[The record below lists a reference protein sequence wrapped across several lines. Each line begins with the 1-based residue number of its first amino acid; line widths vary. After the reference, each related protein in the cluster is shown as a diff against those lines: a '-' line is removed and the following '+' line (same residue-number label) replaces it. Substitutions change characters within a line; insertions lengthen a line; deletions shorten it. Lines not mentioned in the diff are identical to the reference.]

1 MFKRESGFE
10 AALGIPVTLSPCGT
24 AGHRLRKERRAR
36 AGRMRRLY
44 RQNAAPL
51 PAECGAFTG
60 GKNVLRFVLRGC
72 QSLIEIG
79 HQGVESLLSD
89 VGLETA
95 AIPFDGADFVKNHVC
110 G

>member
-10 AALGIPVTLSPCGT
+10 AALGSPVTLSPVRNGRPPIT
-24 AGHRLRKERRAR
+24 QRKTSE
-36 AGRMRRLY
+36 G